1 MPMEI
6 RLLRERKK
14 ELGLT
19 NEQLARM
26 SGVSLGTVNKIFSG
40 ATRSPQNDT
49 MNALTA
55 ALGLDFD
62 QYRPSSRADMIC
74 EPVPAYDVL
83 KPNGTYTAEDYY
95 DLPNDVR
102 AELLDG
108 YLIFMEA
115 PSVRHQ
121 EIVGELFYNIRHH
134 IKGRG
139 GPCKVLLA
147 PVDVRIDDD
156 DRSMLQPD
164 LIVVCDGDKS
174 DGRRINGAPDLVA
187 EVVSPGSR
195 KRDYLVKLNKYWTSG
210 VREYWVVDPD
220 NESVTVYEFGEGE
233 ENFRIQTYTFQDK
246 IPVGIFDGLSI
257 DFSVFDI

>member
-1 MPMEI
+1 MEI

-49 MNALTA
+49 MNALSA

-62 QYRPSSRADMIC
+62 RYRPSARADMIC
-74 EPVPAYDVL
+74 EPVPAYDAL
-83 KPNGTYTAEDYY
+83 KRNGTYTEEDYY
-95 DLPNDVR
+95 NLPDDVR

-115 PSVRHQ
+115 PTVRHQ
-121 EIVGELFYNIRHH
+121 EIVGELYYYIRHH

-147 PVDVRIDDD
+147 PVDVRIDNDD
-156 DRSMLQPD
+156 GTMLQPD
-164 LIVVCDGDKS
+164 LVVVCDRDKS

-220 NESVTVYEFGEGE
+220 NESVTVYEFGDRE
-233 ENFRIQTYTFQDK
+233 ENFHIQTYSFRDNV
-246 IPVGIFDGLSI
+246 PVGIFDGLSI
-257 DFSVFDI
+257 DFSVFDV